1 MDELLTEP
9 SKERILQKLGD
20 KLLDALAHS
29 SVLVALSGG
38 RDSTTLL
45 RLLHLVKDDLDLRL
59 HALHVNY
66 GLRGEE
72 SDGDQYF
79 CESFCSS
86 LGVSLEIEHGAPAS
100 SNLQAHARNFRYE
113 KLKDIR
119 TKLSLDWIA
128 TAHHLEDGY
137 ESLMIGIHQGR
148 LDQRLL
154 PIPPIDVNFRL
165 VRPLACFSKSE
176 IDSLVRYFNH
186 SWREDSSNQGEAYLR
201 NKVRHKLLPFLNR
214 DSLKKLQVGLVV
226 TEEQW
231 EKSLMRFLES
241 SQRVSN
247 INNFIMF
254 ANYDL
259 NLINS
264 ALFSSAVH
272 RLIGSLDPSSLEQ
285 IDSKRLVLIHEAWS
299 KGSRGK
305 FSLLK
310 KSSKLPFQIEKKGIS
325 LSLDKNDW

>member
-9 SKERILQKLGD
+9 SKEQILQKLENE
-20 KLLDALAHS
+20 LLDALRHS
-29 SVLVALSGG
+29 SVLMALSGG

-45 RLLHLVKDDLDLRL
+45 RLLHLLKDDLDLRL

-66 GLRGEE
+66 GLRGKE

-79 CESFCSS
+79 CETLCSS
-86 LGVSLEIEHGAPAS
+86 LDVPLEIEHGKPAS

-113 KLKDIR
+113 KLKEFR
-119 TKLSLDWIA
+119 AKLRLDWIA

-137 ESLMIGIHQGR
+137 ESLMIGVHQGR

-154 PIPPIDVNFRL
+154 PIPQFDANSRL
-165 VRPLACFSKSE
+165 VRPLACFSKLE

-214 DSLKKLQVGLVV
+214 ASLGKLQKGLSGM
-226 TEEQW
+226 EESW
-231 EKSLMRFLES
+231 EKSLIRFLES
-241 SQRVSN
+241 SQRVSKKDN
-247 INNFIMF
+247 VIMF

-259 NLINS
+259 KLIDS

-272 RLIGSLDPSSLEQ
+272 RLIGSVGPSSLER
-285 IDSKRLVLIHEAWS
+285 IDSKRLVLIYEAWS